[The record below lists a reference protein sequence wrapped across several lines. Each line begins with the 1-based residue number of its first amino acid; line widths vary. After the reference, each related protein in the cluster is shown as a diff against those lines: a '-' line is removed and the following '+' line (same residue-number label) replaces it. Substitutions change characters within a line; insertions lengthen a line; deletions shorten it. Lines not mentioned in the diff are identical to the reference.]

1 MSSSRM
7 PRAQHEICVRGPYR
21 LDLTVN
27 VLRRLPAN
35 LVDVLTDQGDYFRAF
50 ATDQGPFVV
59 SVQQRRSNAL
69 VVQVSGRN
77 RNDSGSIANA
87 LAMIRRMLG
96 VDRELSV
103 FNRAAERISWLRS
116 LARRMRGVKPPR
128 YPSLWEA
135 FVNAVVFQQLSLPAA
150 SAISRRLIMTL
161 GEEVNWYGTTLYT
174 FPNIERFQEAS
185 DSVLRALGLSASK
198 AATLRRAAEAI
209 RSGGVDEAALEA
221 LASQDAA
228 KMLCRI
234 KGIGPWTATII
245 LLRGLGRLDVFPMND
260 SSVTRNLTLLA
271 GSAPPRMS
279 DVLSALGS
287 QRGMLYYH
295 LLLGRL
301 DARGYI

>member
-1 MSSSRM
+1 
-7 PRAQHEICVRGPYR
+7 
-21 LDLTVN
+21 
-27 VLRRLPAN
+27 
-35 LVDVLTDQGDYFRAF
+35 
-50 ATDQGPFVV
+50 
-59 SVQQRRSNAL
+59 
-69 VVQVSGRN
+69 
-77 RNDSGSIANA
+77 
-87 LAMIRRMLG
+87 
-96 VDRELSV
+96 
-103 FNRAAERISWLRS
+103 
-116 LARRMRGVKPPR
+116 VKPPR

-135 FVNAVVFQQLSLPAA
+135 FVNAVVFQQISLPAA

-228 KMLCRI
+228 KVLCGI

-260 SSVTRNLTLLA
+260 SSVIRNLTLLA

-279 DVLSALGS
+279 DILSALGS